1 MELAVHKP
9 VPTTENVPNETT
21 TLSTSDDDGLLNKR
35 LKPFTFGAGALIL
48 IASLLLLRSP
58 PPMEGASSTCVDIG
72 PPYLLTTMHGG
83 AGKRS
88 VNNVVKFSRN
98 GCTLSTSVL
107 EESEEVNLRELR
119 GLALLPSG
127 SLIVLNAYRL
137 DTQALLYGSCSP
149 DDHTTRPFTG
159 RILDHGSEKKK
170 KQQKDTAPTATTG
183 DSDNGDDDALDPLL
197 VHSYGL
203 AVNAESTRVFVS
215 NQDTCSVTSSSVLG
229 NEPDEILALRFS
241 PCGRRD
247 DDFDDDAV
255 SSTDDGDSSMSRL
268 RGIALDS
275 KGLLYIA
282 HQEVKAPLF
291 SSSSSLFVCSSFA
304 TSREVL

>member
-1 MELAVHKP
+1 
-9 VPTTENVPNETT
+9 
-21 TLSTSDDDGLLNKR
+21 
-35 LKPFTFGAGALIL
+35 
-48 IASLLLLRSP
+48 
-58 PPMEGASSTCVDIG
+58 
-72 PPYLLTTMHGG
+72 MHGG

-170 KQQKDTAPTATTG
+170 KQQKDTAPTATTV

-291 SSSSSLFVCSSFA
+291 SSSSSLFVARLLPPGRYYYCDFFFFTCETEALTLQHSPTMHLPFTFLILDPFHLIGRA
-304 TSREVL
+304 LGVRLGDFHFVGLHGVRKLHWGVLPCGHRHHLQRV